1 MIYLESFSIPTQ
13 KEEEDYYEACRKCND
28 RFDMGYPF
36 RVLSALELDDGIDF
50 DEITILHGGNGTGKS
65 TLIKVI
71 AAKLGVNPESLVDTD
86 AMERYIDLCDYR
98 DNQYYD
104 DDKRDFNAVF
114 DIGRIT
120 RLLMSDDIFDH
131 ILTKRKENQ
140 RYDMREDRLAYE
152 WEAAGEYKIKH
163 IDFETG
169 EGVEEFKRA
178 RSVSRKR
185 WSQFLNEILGAR
197 SAEHSNGESSLLF
210 FTERITPGHLYLL
223 DEPENSLSAAMQLE
237 LAKMITLYAQRYECQ
252 FIIATH
258 SPFLLAIQGAKIYDL
273 DCYPVELRKWYELES
288 VQTYQ
293 RFFQLHASKF
303 I

>member
-1 MIYLESFSIPTQ
+1 MIYLKSFSIPTQ
-13 KEEEDYYEACRKCND
+13 EEEEEYYEECNGSC
-28 RFDMGYPF
+28 DMSYPF
-36 RVLSALELDDGIDF
+36 RVLSALDF
-50 DEITILHGGNGTGKS
+50 DEHIDFNDVTIFHGGNGTGKS

-71 AAKLGVNPESLVDTD
+71 AAKLGINPETLVESD
-86 AMERYIDLCDYR
+86 AMEHYIKLCREQSFDV
-98 DNQYYD
+98 YD
-104 DDKRDFNAVF
+104 HYDEDSRDFKAIY
-114 DIGRIT
+114 DIRRIT
-120 RLLMSDDIFDH
+120 HLLTSDDVFNY

-140 RYDMREDRLAYE
+140 RYDLREGMLASEWVRAKNYE
-152 WEAAGEYKIKH
+152 IRH

-185 WSQFLNEILGAR
+185 QSQFLKEILGAR

-237 LAKMITLYAQRYECQ
+237 LAKMITQFVHHHDCQ